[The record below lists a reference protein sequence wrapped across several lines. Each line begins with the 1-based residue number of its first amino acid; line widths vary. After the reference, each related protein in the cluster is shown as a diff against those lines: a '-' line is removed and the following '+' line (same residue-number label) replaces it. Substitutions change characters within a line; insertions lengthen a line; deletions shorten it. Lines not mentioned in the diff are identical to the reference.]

1 MSLSPELQKRI
12 GDIVASDKVVLF
24 MKGTRNFPQC
34 GFSATVV
41 QILNGLVPDYTTV
54 NVLSDPEIRQG
65 IKDYSS
71 WPTIPQLYVGGEF
84 VGGCDIVR
92 ELMSS
97 GELASVLGVTL
108 EEVEP
113 PAITVTP
120 AAAEQLRA
128 AMADAD
134 DGDFVHLTVT
144 NRFEHQMELGPRGKT
159 DLEVESGGLTV
170 LIDPISAKRAGGVVI
185 DFVDRGLAGAG
196 FKIDNPN
203 APTEVVQIAPKELA
217 AKLASGELKELF
229 DVRTERERA
238 IAALDDSRLLDDDA
252 MGYIESLPKETPI
265 AFYCHTGQRSNSAAQ
280 HFRDQGYTKV
290 YNLAGGIN
298 AWSMEVDP
306 KLPRY

>member
-41 QILNGLVPDYTTV
+41 QILNGLVPEYTTV

-65 IKDYSS
+65 IKDFSS

-92 ELMSS
+92 ELSSS
-97 GELASVLGVTL
+97 GELAKVLGVTFDD
-108 EEVEP
+108 VDAP
-113 PAITVTP
+113 SITVTP
-120 AAAEQLRA
+120 TAAERLRE
-128 AMADAD
+128 AMSDAD
-134 DGDFVHLTVT
+134 PGDSIHLSVS
-144 NRFEHQMELGPRGKT
+144 NRFEHQMELGPRGQT
-159 DLEVESGGLTV
+159 DLAVESNGLIV
-170 LIDPISAKRAGGVVI
+170 LIDPISAKRANGVVI

-203 APTEVVQIAPKELA
+203 APAEVVQIAPKELA
-217 AKLASGELKELF
+217 AKIEAGEIKELF
-229 DVRTERERA
+229 DVRTERERD
-238 IAALDDSRLLDDDA
+238 IAKLDDSRLLDDDTMA
-252 MGYIESLPKETPI
+252 YIESLPKETPL

-280 HFRDQGYTKV
+280 HFRDQGYSKV

-306 KLPRY
+306 KIPRY